1 MEKVIPGMLARSK
14 AGHDKGDLYLIDR
27 VEPEYAYLV
36 DGSRRP
42 LSKPKKK
49 KWKHIQIIKQMREH
63 WNPEQKN
70 DDDIRRAIRQYET
83 ASAKRNLIKLE
94 ERNV

>member
-1 MEKVIPGMLARSK
+1 MLARSK

-49 KWKHIQIIKQMREH
+49 KWKHIQIIKQMPEH

-83 ASAKRNLIKLE
+83 ASAKRNLIKVE